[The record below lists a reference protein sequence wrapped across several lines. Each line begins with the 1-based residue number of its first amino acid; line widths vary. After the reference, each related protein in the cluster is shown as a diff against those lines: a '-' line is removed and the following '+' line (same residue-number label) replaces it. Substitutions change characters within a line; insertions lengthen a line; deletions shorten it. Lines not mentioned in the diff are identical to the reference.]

1 MNRSPK
7 AERGLR
13 KPIPERKGGQFF
25 GTADDEP
32 YDDAFTG
39 ESLVSQQGDP
49 ESGDP
54 ESGQAVNYLICWRPV
69 YVRLP
74 LLVVAL

>member
-49 ESGDP
+49 ESGEQP
-54 ESGQAVNYLICWRPV
+54 
-69 YVRLP
+69 
-74 LLVVAL
+74 